1 VAGKRDES
9 ARSARGNLTARIVTL
24 GPRLGRKR
32 GFQACPLQST
42 REVYITGYVVSI
54 RRPFASATKSP
65 YSKRVA
71 GSRIALR
78 QPGSGSKSITGR
90 PRSVEKSCAL
100 RVGGYAANQ
109 TKKHRRKN
117 SPRTLAC
124 GQHRFLPCPSCPTT
138 TARLQGSSLGWP
150 PTQ

>member
-1 VAGKRDES
+1 FGRNDIWGLVAGKRDES

-65 YSKRVA
+65 TPSVLPGVVSHFASQAPDLSRLLGVLEASKKVA
-71 GSRIALR
+71 L
-78 QPGSGSKSITGR
+78 
-90 PRSVEKSCAL
+90 CA
-100 RVGGYAANQ
+100 
-109 TKKHRRKN
+109 
-117 SPRTLAC
+117 
-124 GQHRFLPCPSCPTT
+124 
-138 TARLQGSSLGWP
+138 
-150 PTQ
+150 